1 MTALTEAPRHVAR
14 WTAIGCTVHV
24 ETRRADEL
32 SRARGLVEQILT
44 DVDEVASRFRE
55 DSDLSRVNRRPGSWV
70 RVDPLLVAAVRV
82 AVEAAEASD
91 GIVHPLLGRPL
102 VELGYDRTINQ
113 VREVDR
119 PARPQTPPPAIDSW
133 RDIELSEDG
142 VRIPGGTSLD
152 LGATGKAWCT
162 DLAVAALEESLDDD
176 AVVSVGG
183 DLRTAGSGS
192 WQVAVAE
199 RPTDAPAVLVTLT
212 GALATSSTQVRR
224 WRRNGVERHHLL
236 DPRTG
241 APAPERWRTATVAA
255 ATCVAANTAST
266 GAIVQG
272 ADAVAWLTDLAVPA
286 ARLVDRSGQVRTLG
300 AWPAA
305 AHPALPSYGGER

>member
-1 MTALTEAPRHVAR
+1 MTASAEAPRHVAR
-14 WTAIGCTVHV
+14 WPAIGCTVHV
-24 ETRRADEL
+24 ETRRAGEL
-32 SRARGLVEQILT
+32 SRARGLVEQVLT
-44 DVDEVASRFRE
+44 DVDEVASRFRG

-82 AVEAAEASD
+82 AIEAAEAS
-91 GIVHPLLGRPL
+91 GGMVHPLLGRPL

-119 PARPQTPPPAIDSW
+119 PARAQTPPPAIDSW
-133 RDIELSEDG
+133 REIELAEDG

-162 DLAVAALEESLDDD
+162 DLAVTALEESLDGD

-199 RPTDAPAVLVTLT
+199 HPTDAPAVMVTLT
-212 GALATSSTQVRR
+212 GALATSSTRVRR

-241 APAPERWRTATVAA
+241 EPAQERWRTVTVAA

-266 GAIVQG
+266 GAVVQG

-286 ARLVDRSGQVRTLG
+286 ARLVDRSGQIRTLG
-300 AWPAA
+300 AWPVA
-305 AHPALPSYGGER
+305 AHPTPPSYGGER